1 MGPLLTFQCTGL
13 ILIYLAVQKS
23 GQVLEFFGGSLV
35 FEHRPGYDL
44 AIKVVSFFKC
54 LRKRTILLTFL
65 EKVQS
70 AISLTASGIFV
81 EVVISRSVFCGFC
94 FFETYAAEV
103 EAVLGEGKL
112 FGLTYAWNLVGKL
125 CVEGKHR
132 K

>member
-1 MGPLLTFQCTGL
+1 
-13 ILIYLAVQKS
+13 
-23 GQVLEFFGGSLV
+23 
-35 FEHRPGYDL
+35 
-44 AIKVVSFFKC
+44 
-54 LRKRTILLTFL
+54 LLTFL

-81 EVVISRSVFCGFC
+81 QVVIDWPVFCGFC
-94 FFETYAAEV
+94 FFKIYAAEIK
-103 EAVLGEGKL
+103 AVLGEGKL